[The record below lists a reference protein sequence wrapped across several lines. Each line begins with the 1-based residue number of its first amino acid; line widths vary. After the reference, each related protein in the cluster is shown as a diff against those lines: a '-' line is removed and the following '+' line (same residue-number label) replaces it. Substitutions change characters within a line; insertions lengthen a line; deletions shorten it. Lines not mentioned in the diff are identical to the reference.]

1 MPPFWSIMPLLLG
14 SSDIEPLVLHNQAPF
29 NMPPIFFQHACRMLH
44 STWLYMLHFNLHHA
58 PITCRK
64 FPFNMHH
71 APKICR
77 MLQFMRK
84 NDMPLSSF
92 NIPKPPSN
100 MPPNSTY
107 TAMPQVPCSIRY
119 SSRSSHMSRIMLQLS
134 QNVPERASALT
145 RFNWICRVFIQH
157 TACQWIGL
165 HMVKYRLYKLI
176 MYTYLLQKLYMNII

>member
-29 NMPPIFFQHACRMLH
+29 NMPPIFFRHACRMLH
-44 STWLYMLHFNLHHA
+44 STWLNILHFNMHHA

-71 APKICR
+71 APKTCR

-84 NDMPLSSF
+84 NDMPPSSF

-107 TAMPQVPCSIRY
+107 TAIFFRDAPCPMLHSKFIALQSHVSHHASSNSPKTYRKAPQP
-119 SSRSSHMSRIMLQLS
+119 SRALIGHAEFSFNIPPVNELGCIWLS
-134 QNVPERASALT
+134 TGFTN
-145 RFNWICRVFIQH
+145 
-157 TACQWIGL
+157 
-165 HMVKYRLYKLI
+165 
-176 MYTYLLQKLYMNII
+176 

>member
-71 APKICR
+71 APKTCR

-84 NDMPLSSF
+84 NDMPPSSF

-100 MPPNSTY
+100 MPPILIQHI
-107 TAMPQVPCSIRY
+107 PQSSFEMHHVPCSIRN
-119 SSRSSHMSRIMLQLS
+119 SSRSSHMSRIMLHPTLPKHTGKRLS
-134 QNVPERASALT
+134 PHALLLDMPSFHST
-145 RFNWICRVFIQH
+145 
-157 TACQWIGL
+157 
-165 HMVKYRLYKLI
+165 YRLS
-176 MYTYLLQKLYMNII
+176 MNWSAYG